1 MIAPPMKRLYKMVLI
16 LTLLPASM
24 LAQTEGDNGKT
35 LGSFGATKPAEPN
48 GMLLSDTLKLHANPQ
63 FTTPVM
69 TKEASYGQ
77 HQDFMESQKAG
88 GIGFMLWKG
97 AFAGFT
103 GTNYHLPGLMDT
115 SSGAITLHQ
124 NLNRWHFTVSGEAN
138 KYSMP
143 WQRTLF
149 TQYGIGGSVAYDLSD
164 AVSLHAFGS
173 YYANKMLVGPA
184 MSPYINTT
192 TFGGYAD
199 IRFSDKF
206 GANVGARRYMNPM
219 TGKWTTEPIIDPYFK
234 IGDSKITL
242 PLGAL
247 LKTFVWG
254 DHDNAMQFRPHPM
267 SRPAGVR

>member
-1 MIAPPMKRLYKMVLI
+1 MIALTMKRLYGMVLI
-16 LTLLPASM
+16 LTLLQTSM
-24 LAQTEGDNGKT
+24 LAQTEGDNGKPLGNFST
-35 LGSFGATKPAEPN
+35 LKPTGPS
-48 GMLLSDTLKLHANPQ
+48 GMLLSDTLKLHADPQ
-63 FTTPVM
+63 FTTPEM

-88 GIGFMLWKG
+88 GIGFGLWRG
-97 AFAGFT
+97 AFVGFT
-103 GTNYHLPGLMDT
+103 GTNNHLPGLMDT

-143 WQRTLF
+143 WQRTLY

-164 AVSLHAFGS
+164 AVSLHAFGT
-173 YYANKMLVGPA
+173 YYADNMQVGPA
-184 MSPYINTT
+184 MSPYTYTT
-192 TFGGYAD
+192 TYGGFAD
-199 IRFSDKF
+199 IRFSNKF
-206 GANVGARRYMNPM
+206 GANVGARRYIDPM

-234 IGDSKITL
+234 FGDSKITL

-254 DHDNAMQFRPHPM
+254 DRDNPKQFRPHPM
-267 SRPAGVR
+267 SRPAGIR